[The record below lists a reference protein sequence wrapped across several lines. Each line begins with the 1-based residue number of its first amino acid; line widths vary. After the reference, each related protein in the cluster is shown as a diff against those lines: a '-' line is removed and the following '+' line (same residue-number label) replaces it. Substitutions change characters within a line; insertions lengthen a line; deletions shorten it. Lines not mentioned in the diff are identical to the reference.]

1 MAKKRASKQV
11 KSVSVN
17 KLMRQISTGKLT
29 YEDVLKE
36 YGKMRETAM
45 SRIRRIVKSDIPFYT
60 AERPQ
65 FSTVRQIKDM
75 RSLVREYVDLA
86 RWMASPYSTVS
97 GRKNTRK
104 EAIETLHK
112 HGYDWVNISNYLQF
126 VEFMQWFKASEY
138 SAKYDSNADIIEN
151 VAEEVAS
158 TGLNP
163 DVVFALYKERMGV
176 S

>member
-1 MAKKRASKQV
+1 MAKKRASKQT
-11 KSVSVN
+11 KGISVN
-17 KLMRQISTGKLT
+17 KLVKQISSGQRS
-29 YEDVLKE
+29 YEDVLAE

-60 AERPQ
+60 AERPK

-97 GRKNTRK
+97 GRKDTRK
-104 EAIETLHK
+104 EAIATLHK

-138 SAKYDSNADIIEN
+138 SAKYDSNDNLIEN
-151 VAEEVAS
+151 VAEQVAS

-163 DVVFALYKERMGV
+163 DVVMQLFKEKMGV